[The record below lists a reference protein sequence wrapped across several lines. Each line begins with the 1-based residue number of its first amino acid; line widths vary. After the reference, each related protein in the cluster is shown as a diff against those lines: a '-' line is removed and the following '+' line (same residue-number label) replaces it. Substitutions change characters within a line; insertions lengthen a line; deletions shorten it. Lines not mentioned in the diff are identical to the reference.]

1 MVKLAEVMV
10 QLSTVNSE
18 KSPDQSPLCAEQE
31 GVGVKA
37 NVGVN
42 VSIGVADGANVGV
55 TVGVNVKVGVGVT
68 VAPNIC
74 PGTQLDIAKLKSRTS
89 IIALRCFVFIILLR
103 CDGRSRRLLKASRR
117 PFDWAIV
124 TQQENFVVKQ
134 T

>member
-31 GVGVKA
+31 GVGVNA

-42 VSIGVADGANVGV
+42 VSVGVADGANVGV

-68 VAPNIC
+68 VGPNNC
-74 PGTQLDIAKLKSRTS
+74 PGAQLDMTRLKSKTN
-89 IIALRCFVFIILLR
+89 IIAVLCLVFISFS
-103 CDGRSRRLLKASRR
+103 CAVAGAPGGHSK
-117 PFDWAIV
+117 
-124 TQQENFVVKQ
+124 
-134 T
+134 